1 MQKQRFV
8 ALIRQQT
15 GEIHK
20 NYYFGGHNEE
30 ITVREADSDTAMF
43 FPLSAKRAGE
53 QRARACVSINSDESA
68 PQSRRLCSSF
78 YAIVI
83 AQSCR

>member
-43 FPLSAKRAGE
+43 FPLSAE
-53 QRARACVSINSDESA
+53 SQESSVRARVCQLIPMN
-68 PQSRRLCSSF
+68 PHRSRRLCSSF

>member
-1 MQKQRFV
+1 MQKQRIV

-43 FPLSAKRAGE
+43 FPLSAERAAE
-53 QRARACVSINSDESA
+53 QRARVCVN
-68 PQSRRLCSSF
+68 
-78 YAIVI
+78 
-83 AQSCR
+83 